1 MSTSDFTKER
11 VAQGVKA
18 LLQTMEFEQISVGL
32 IARHCHIS
40 RNTFYY
46 HFKDKH
52 DIISWIFHREVAPI
66 ISTSQPVGNWAESL
80 LGLCRY
86 MQQNKAFYI
95 KAFRIQGQNGF
106 TECLLDFYANLVKSL
121 LLNAQAD
128 QILDA
133 AQIATISNFYA
144 SGLMGVVSKWA
155 ENGMNADPEPTI
167 RMLKA
172 LLSGE
177 IFDKLLILQQEV

>member
-1 MSTSDFTKER
+1 MPDSNITKRALAQALKTLMSRTPFAK
-11 VAQGVKA
+11 
-18 LLQTMEFEQISVGL
+18 ISVGD
-32 IARHCHIS
+32 ICTACGMS
-40 RNTFYY
+40 RKSFYY
-46 HFKDKH
+46 HFKDKY
-52 DIISWIFHREVAPI
+52 DIISWIFYREVAPI
-66 ISTSQPVGNWAESL
+66 INTSQPEGNWAESL

-106 TECLLDFYANLVKSL
+106 TECLLDFYASLVKSL

-155 ENGMNADPEPTI
+155 ESGMNADPEPTI
-167 RMLKA
+167 RILKA

-177 IFDKLLILQQEV
+177 IFDKLLTLQQEA

>member
-1 MSTSDFTKER
+1 M
-11 VAQGVKA
+11 
-18 LLQTMEFEQISVGL
+18 
-32 IARHCHIS
+32 
-40 RNTFYY
+40 
-46 HFKDKH
+46 
-52 DIISWIFHREVAPI
+52 
-66 ISTSQPVGNWAESL
+66 
-80 LGLCRY
+80 
-86 MQQNKAFYI
+86 
-95 KAFRIQGQNGF
+95 
-106 TECLLDFYANLVKSL
+106 DFYANLVKSL

-144 SGLMGVVSKWA
+144 SGLMGVVSKWE

>member
-1 MSTSDFTKER
+1 M
-11 VAQGVKA
+11 
-18 LLQTMEFEQISVGL
+18 
-32 IARHCHIS
+32 
-40 RNTFYY
+40 
-46 HFKDKH
+46 
-52 DIISWIFHREVAPI
+52 
-66 ISTSQPVGNWAESL
+66 
-80 LGLCRY
+80 GLCRY

-106 TECLLDFYANLVKSL
+106 TECLLDFYASLVKSL

-155 ENGMNADPEPTI
+155 ESGMNADPEPTI
-167 RMLKA
+167 RILKA

-177 IFDKLLILQQEV
+177 IFDKLLTLQQEA

>member
-1 MSTSDFTKER
+1 M
-11 VAQGVKA
+11 
-18 LLQTMEFEQISVGL
+18 QTMEFEQISVGL
-32 IARHCHIS
+32 IARHCHIG

-46 HFKDKH
+46 HFKDKY
-52 DIISWIFHREVAPI
+52 DIISWIFYREVAPI

-80 LGLCRY
+80 LGSCRY

-144 SGLMGVVSKWA
+144 SGLMGVVSKWV
-155 ENGMNADPEPTI
+155 ENGMNASYQTLFIISCYTPAGLFRFITKPANCPHF
-167 RMLKA
+167 MLSLIIA
-172 LLSGE
+172 LYLLS
-177 IFDKLLILQQEV
+177 